1 MKKLTC
7 RLVKFNSTAL
17 ALLTTVLLGAGG
29 AAAKDH
35 KVKASETQAQVVAH
49 ISFTGLLD
57 VDMAMQKRE
66 TKSTTSTCSTQKT
79 KASRLLMSARP
90 LNRKPLQ

>member
-1 MKKLTC
+1 
-7 RLVKFNSTAL
+7 
-17 ALLTTVLLGAGG
+17 VLLGAGG

-57 VDMAMQKRE
+57 VDMAMQKRANE
-66 TKSTTSTCSTQKT
+66 KYYLYVQHSKDQGISIIDVSAPAQPKAVAVIPWRTQT
-79 KASRLLMSARP
+79 
-90 LNRKPLQ
+90 